1 MNARCVVLDY
11 NEGKIHI
18 IDVDNTQDNEDIEEL
33 LIEHY
38 EFKLSEIDWMV
49 TRKLTIEFGSPL

>member
-1 MNARCVVLDY
+1 MNAKCVVLDY
-11 NEGKIHI
+11 HDGKIHV
-18 IDVDNTQDNEDIEEL
+18 IDIVDTQDSEEIEEF